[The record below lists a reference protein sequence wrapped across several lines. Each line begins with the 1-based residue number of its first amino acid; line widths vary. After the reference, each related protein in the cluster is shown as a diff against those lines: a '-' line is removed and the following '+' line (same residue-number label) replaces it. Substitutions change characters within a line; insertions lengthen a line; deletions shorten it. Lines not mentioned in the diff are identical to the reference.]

1 MVLKLFKQG
10 IKKNWFY
17 LEGQFGSYS
26 VGDLVD
32 DLRVK
37 AATVVHVSHH
47 DRKKL
52 NKKRAEHLCHSS
64 YIKEN
69 INVR

>member
-1 MVLKLFKQG
+1 MQL
-10 IKKNWFY
+10 Y

-32 DLRVK
+32 DLGVK

-47 DRKKL
+47 DWKEL
-52 NKKRAEHLCHSS
+52 NKKNSI
-64 YIKEN
+64 YITVH
-69 INVR
+69 I